1 MHQSSAVSL
10 SPAEPR
16 LQLIVSLS
24 SYEEE
29 CISAALSTC
38 QEIWLKN
45 MIKEIS
51 SENCDVVTMKIDNV
65 SAIQLEKNPIA
76 HSRRNLPYKVGLHG
90 KPIATALRK

>member
-1 MHQSSAVSL
+1 
-10 SPAEPR
+10 
-16 LQLIVSLS
+16 
-24 SYEEE
+24 
-29 CISAALSTC
+29 
-38 QEIWLKN
+38 

-90 KPIATALRK
+90 KPIATALRKWRTNSRVVDCASVSETKRSNRNGNFG